1 MIQTYISD
9 FGIGK
14 LEINMV
20 ETFHTKEK
28 KNSARSYLKIVL
40 KTIKTTLS
48 FEVKEYFL
56 ELLSH

>member
-1 MIQTYISD
+1 
-9 FGIGK
+9 
-14 LEINMV
+14 MV